1 MAKDKHPDEQAPNK
15 APHESKPEVYI
26 LRDWKEYAGES
37 FLIIFSV
44 LLALFLTEFINNQH
58 EKNETRELLKNIK
71 EELVKNKKAEEEQ
84 YVYQKMVL
92 KNIDS
97 ALKSKEFQQQIIN
110 NNEFNLKP
118 LAPDG
123 ILYRDLSTVAWEVA
137 KSHNITSKADFKLI
151 SELTSI
157 YLDQARIDK
166 LEDKMADIFL
176 RFESRKQENIR
187 TTLILMRDNYKGWAF
202 DRAPGLI
209 QRYDEVIKLMESEG
223 Y

>member
-1 MAKDKHPDEQAPNK
+1 MKKEPEAPK
-15 APHESKPEVYI
+15 SIAHKGKPEVYV
-26 LRDWKEYAGES
+26 LRDWKEYLGES
-37 FLIIFSV
+37 FLIMFSV
-44 LLALFLTEFINNQH
+44 LLALFLTEYITKQH
-58 EKNETRELLKNIK
+58 EKSETHELLKNIK
-71 EELVKNKKAEEEQ
+71 EELIKNKKAEEEQ

-97 ALKSKEFQQQIIN
+97 ALKSKEFQQKVLN
-110 NNEFNLKP
+110 NEEFNLKP

-123 ILYRDLSTVAWEVA
+123 VLFRDLSTVAWEVA
-137 KSHNITSKADFKLI
+137 KSHNITSKADFKLV
-151 SELTSI
+151 SELTGI

-166 LEDKMADIFL
+166 LEDKVADIFL
-176 RFESRKQENIR
+176 KYDSRKQENIR

-209 QRYDEVIKLMESEG
+209 QRYDKVIKLMDSEG

>member
-1 MAKDKHPDEQAPNK
+1 MEEKPGIPKSSMHKH
-15 APHESKPEVYI
+15 KPEVYV
-26 LRDWKEYAGES
+26 LRDWKEYLGES

-44 LLALFLTEFINNQH
+44 LLALFLTEYITKQH
-58 EKNETRELLKNIK
+58 EKNETHELLKNIK
-71 EELVKNKKAEEEQ
+71 EELIKNKKAEQEQ
-84 YVYQKMVL
+84 YAYQKMVL

-97 ALKSKEFQQQIIN
+97 ALKSKEFQQQIISN
-110 NNEFNLKP
+110 DEFHLKP

-123 ILYRDLSTVAWEVA
+123 IIYRDLSTVAWDVA
-137 KSHNITSKADFKLI
+137 KSNNITSKADFKLV
-151 SELTSI
+151 SQLTGI

-166 LEDKMADIFL
+166 LEDKVADVFL
-176 RFESRKQENIR
+176 RYESRKQENIR

-209 QRYDEVIKLMESEG
+209 ARYDETIKLMESEG